1 MHELGWG
8 SPNYHARPDVI
19 AMELSPA
26 SDLWMLAQTM
36 VHIWTRQPASTNP
49 SQLPGYMPLR
59 KLLARCLSPSPSER
73 PSANQVFQHAQ
84 AELAQLETD
93 PDSMHNHIQ
102 TMNTTHD
109 ELTVACTA
117 LCNPID
123 AESPPDTEM
132 LPLMHK
138 MFSWLTQHAPGLGF
152 WQHPASFQP
161 DSMWSGLLWKSREL
175 AAKLDWFLLDTDMCV
190 RLVEEKTDKEKELW
204 EKLEQDLLA
213 GQMAVLR
220 VIMQYWS
227 AQCAQNKQFGVD
239 TAFIASQ
246 VIKAVCPHS
255 ILPPPVGKNDG
266 VLFKELV
273 LAVQVL
279 LGVQKPLPLLV
290 RPMQCV
296 QKDQPT
302 ESQPTNQQ
310 KQVVTASEGAG
321 ELDDIE
327 KMLVDLEKRQEAATM
342 KEEVAAVAVAH
353 QVEEAVHE
361 REETTTLEAELL
373 SSLALTHPHLL
384 PLLRAHTQ
392 SVPSTLGLP
401 PSAPQN
407 STEKLPQEREQGGKL
422 QQDKEQR
429 GKLQREKEQGGKSQR
444 GKEQGEMLV
453 EEKTDKEKKLREV
466 EQEINQDLSVLEGWD
481 VAS

>member
-1 MHELGWG
+1 
-8 SPNYHARPDVI
+8 
-19 AMELSPA
+19 
-26 SDLWMLAQTM
+26 
-36 VHIWTRQPASTNP
+36 
-49 SQLPGYMPLR
+49 
-59 KLLARCLSPSPSER
+59 
-73 PSANQVFQHAQ
+73 
-84 AELAQLETD
+84 
-93 PDSMHNHIQ
+93 
-102 TMNTTHD
+102 
-109 ELTVACTA
+109 
-117 LCNPID
+117 
-123 AESPPDTEM
+123 
-132 LPLMHK
+132 
-138 MFSWLTQHAPGLGF
+138 
-152 WQHPASFQP
+152 
-161 DSMWSGLLWKSREL
+161 MWSGLLWKSREL
-175 AAKLDWFLLDTDMCV
+175 AAKLDWFLLDIDMCV

-246 VIKAVCPHS
+246 VIEAVCPHS

-342 KEEVAAVAVAH
+342 KEEVAAVAVAVAVAH
-353 QVEEAVHE
+353 KVEEAVHE

-373 SSLALTHPHLL
+373 PSLALTHPHLL
-384 PLLRAHTQ
+384 PLLQAHTQ
-392 SVPSTLGLP
+392 SVPPTLGLP

-407 STEKLPQEREQGGKL
+407 STESEKLPQEKEQG
-422 QQDKEQR
+422 
-429 GKLQREKEQGGKSQR
+429 GKLQREKEQGGKLQR
-444 GKEQGEMLV
+444 EKEQGEMLV
-453 EEKTDKEKKLREV
+453 EEKTDKEKELRVVVEVV
-466 EQEINQDLSVLEGWD
+466 EQEVNQALSTGRLAVLEGWD
-481 VAS
+481 VAGSIAIVREAARVLNSNQ